1 MAGTSGPKGT
11 GKPRIDTESVVDPEA
26 RFGEQLRAARMDQGL
41 SIRALARQLGVSA
54 SFLSQV
60 ENDKARP
67 SVATLYAITNA
78 LDISIDELFSS
89 DTTVLPRPAVSPENL
104 RVMAVPERPAAPAVA
119 QGASVASSARS
130 ALFDSAAG
138 AIVGPEERRTLQ
150 LNSGVTWERLATV
163 GGSDIDFLLVTYD
176 VGGSSTLDERLMR
189 HTGVEY
195 GYILRGQ
202 LEIVL
207 GFESVVLS
215 PGDSIAFDSTTP
227 HRLQSVGDVPVEAVW
242 LVHGRSEGVAPG

>member
-1 MAGTSGPKGT
+1 MAGTSGARGT
-11 GKPRIDTESVVDPEA
+11 RKTRSDAEPVVDPDA
-26 RFGEQLRAARMDQGL
+26 RFGEQLRAARLAQGL
-41 SIRALARQLGVSA
+41 SVRALARQLGVSA

-78 LDISIDELFSS
+78 LDISIDELFS
-89 DTTVLPRPAVSPENL
+89 DDVMAVVPRPSASPENS
-104 RVMAVPERPAAPAVA
+104 RT
-119 QGASVASSARS
+119 
-130 ALFDSAAG
+130 ALPDRRAG
-138 AIVGPEERRTLQ
+138 AGAHQQAPHAPFESTAGSVVGPEDRRTLQ

-163 GGSDIDFLLVTYD
+163 AGNDIDFLLVTYD

-207 GFESVVLS
+207 GFDSVVLS

-242 LVHGRSEGVAPG
+242 LVQGRSEGVAPG